1 MQKKIVTSLFTTS
14 ALLVAGALQ
23 ASEVKWADP
32 LPDAGLGY
40 EWTVTLG
47 NNDTAGF
54 GGTVGAKS
62 AWEPANAAAG
72 PEAGWTHTA
81 DMVALDLTADAD
93 VTIMVMAVQGLY
105 DISIVKDSNPAKLQT
120 VAAGNKLFP
129 AVSVFKNW
137 EETGTESHTFN
148 TVGVSSWTKNLEY
161 VGVAYADRGQ
171 RMIQYKGKLAK
182 GKYTLD
188 IGGAAVAP
196 GNGCTESNAACW
208 TGSHGYYATITTGTG
223 G

>member
-1 MQKKIVTSLFTTS
+1 MQKKIVVSLLNVS
-14 ALLVAGALQ
+14 ALLVAGSLQ
-23 ASEVKWADP
+23 AGEVKWADP

-47 NNDTAGF
+47 NNDTAGIS
-54 GGTVGAKS
+54 GTVGAKS
-62 AWEPANAAAG
+62 IWEPSNAAAG

-93 VTIMVMAVQGLY
+93 VTITVMAVQGLY

-148 TVGVSSWTKNLEY
+148 TIGISSWTKDLVY
-161 VGVAYADRGQ
+161 VGIAYADKGQ
-171 RMIQYKGKLAK
+171 RTIQYKGKLAK

-188 IGGAAVAP
+188 IGGAAAAP
-196 GNGCTESNAACW
+196 GNGCTESNTACW
-208 TGSHGYYATITTGTG
+208 TGSHGYYAVITTGTG